1 MTKSIEENDKQNFL
15 KKGFKGDVSKYHK
28 KYLGT
33 DVPDGYFEKSKI
45 SIIQRLSSQKNPTA
59 HHEAKKPLIFWRRP
73 SFKFSVAASFVFM
86 MSLTFWLQNRNNKKG
101 VHESYYESLTFS
113 DTYLVESLW
122 VDDGKF
128 DAFADET
135 IYSEI
140 ILKSNFFEQK
150 IDNFLFEN
158 LIKEDSLLDNYLNQE
173 LLETIIL

>member
-1 MTKSIEENDKQNFL
+1 MTKLIEENDKQNFL
-15 KKGFKGDVSKYHK
+15 KKGFKGDISKYHK

-45 SIIQRLSSQKNPTA
+45 SIIQRLPSQKNPPA
-59 HHEAKKPLIFWRRP
+59 HQEAKKLLIFWRRP
-73 SFKFSVAASFVFM
+73 SFKYSVAASFVFM
-86 MSLTFWLQNRNNKKG
+86 LSLTFWLQNRNNEKV
-101 VHESYYESLTFS
+101 VHESYFESLTFS

-158 LIKEDSLLDNYLNQE
+158 LIKEDFLLDNYLNQE

>member
-15 KKGFKGDVSKYHK
+15 KKGFKGDIPKYHK

-45 SIIQRLSSQKNPTA
+45 SILQRLPFQKNSPA
-59 HHEAKKPLIFWRRP
+59 HQEAKKLLIFWRRP
-73 SFKFSVAASFVFM
+73 SFKYSVAASFVFM
-86 MSLTFWLQNRNNKKG
+86 LSLTFWLQNRNNEKV
-101 VHESYYESLTFS
+101 VHESYFESLTFS